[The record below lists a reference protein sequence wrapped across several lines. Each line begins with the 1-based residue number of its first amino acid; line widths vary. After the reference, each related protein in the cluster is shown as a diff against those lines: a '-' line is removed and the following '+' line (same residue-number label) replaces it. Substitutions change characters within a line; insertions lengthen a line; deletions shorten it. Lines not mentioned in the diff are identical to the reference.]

1 VRADYQ
7 PLLDSSPICSAHS
20 WFCCT
25 CARVRVPVLVMT
37 ILVAQKVREHLL
49 RICQSCHR
57 LAEHLG
63 HASLVRGAIMSCHRV
78 LAPRAWTA
86 HRTASTS
93 SKAL

>member
-1 VRADYQ
+1 MRADYQ
-7 PLLDSSPICSAHS
+7 PLLDSSPICSALS

-37 ILVAQKVREHLL
+37 FWWRRRYKSICCA
-49 RICQSCHR
+49 CQSCHR

-63 HASLVRGAIMSCHRV
+63 HASLVRGVIMSCHRV